1 MDEHKISRGGVPM
14 VKINGRKIRELREAL
29 DLTQLYMATT
39 VEVTTDTISRW
50 ENRRYPSIKR
60 ANALKLAE
68 ALQVELAEIL
78 DEEEQTSPPQ
88 TEHDAAE
95 NTPPPAAPEIIQPQ
109 TASGSKKKSLPLIAI
124 LLTGIGIIIAALW
137 WWQSAYLNPRISARR
152 ILPDHSVPGRS
163 FPVLLRIR
171 NTGRKPLSF
180 IIREYIPAGAKVILA
195 HSAAAVTVDKKTGS
209 LKCLGRIKHGE
220 LTLGYILKTQRG
232 LKAPL
237 KLRGTITSRRFGG
250 RPQTISGNNEV
261 KMLPFH
267 WADKNMDNRID
278 DQEILTVYDD
288 YSEVKGLKID
298 MDLIEN
304 IWFGSSYS
312 WNAKTA
318 KFIIKP

>member
-1 MDEHKISRGGVPM
+1 M
-14 VKINGRKIRELREAL
+14 VKINGRKIRELREAQ

-78 DEEEQTSPPQ
+78 DEEEQTSQPLVKQ
-88 TEHDAAE
+88 DTAE
-95 NTPPPAAPEIIQPQ
+95 NAPAPAPAAPEITPPE
-109 TASGSKKKSLPLIAI
+109 TAPSGSKKKSRPLIAV

-137 WWQSAYLNPRISARR
+137 WWQSAYMNPRISAQR
-152 ILPDHSVPGRS
+152 ILPAHSVPGRS
-163 FPVLLRIR
+163 FPVLLRVR

-180 IIREYIPAGAKVILA
+180 IIREYIPAGAKVVLA

-220 LTLGYILKTQRG
+220 LTLGYVLKTRRG
-232 LKAPL
+232 LTTTL

-250 RPQTISGNNEV
+250 RPQAIAGAKEI

-298 MDLIEN
+298 MDLIED
-304 IWFGSSYS
+304 IWFGSGYS
-312 WNAKTA
+312 WNAKSG

>member
-1 MDEHKISRGGVPM
+1 M
-14 VKINGRKIRELREAL
+14 VKINGRKIRELREAQ

-50 ENRRYPSIKR
+50 ENRRYPSIKK

-78 DEEEQTSPPQ
+78 DEEQETSRREVQSDTAGNDPVPADPEVVPPQ
-88 TEHDAAE
+88 AV
-95 NTPPPAAPEIIQPQ
+95 
-109 TASGSKKKSLPLIAI
+109 SGSKKKSI
-124 LLTGIGIIIAALW
+124 LLCTAIGIGLIVAALW
-137 WWQSAYLNPRISARR
+137 WWQTAFMTPLISAQR
-152 ILPDHSVPGRS
+152 IIPAHSAPGRP
-163 FPVLLRIR
+163 FPVLLRIK
-171 NTGRKPLSF
+171 NTGNRPLSF
-180 IIREYIPAGAKVILA
+180 IIREYIPAGAKVISA

-220 LTLGYILKTQRG
+220 LTLGYILKTNRG
-232 LKAPL
+232 TTTPL

-250 RPQTISGNNEV
+250 RPQAITGDNKI

-298 MDLIEN
+298 MNLIED

>member
-1 MDEHKISRGGVPM
+1 M

-78 DEEEQTSPPQ
+78 DEEENSSRPPVKLD
-88 TEHDAAE
+88 TAE
-95 NTPPPAAPEIIQPQ
+95 NAPAPAAPEIIPPQ
-109 TASGSKKKSLPLIAI
+109 TASGSKKKSRPLIAA
-124 LLTGIGIIIAALW
+124 LLIGIGIIIAALW
-137 WWQSAYLNPRISARR
+137 WRQSSYMNPRISAQR
-152 ILPDHSVPGRS
+152 ILPAHSVPGRA
-163 FPVLLRIR
+163 FPVLLRVR

-209 LKCLGRIKHGE
+209 LKCLGRIKKGE
-220 LTLGYILKTQRG
+220 LTLGYVLKTRRG
-232 LKAPL
+232 MTPPL

-250 RPQTISGNNEV
+250 RPQTITGDKEV

-298 MDLIEN
+298 MDLIED
-304 IWFGSSYS
+304 IWFGSGYS
-312 WNAKTA
+312 WNAKTG

>member
-14 VKINGRKIRELREAL
+14 VKINGRKIRELREAQ

-68 ALQVELAEIL
+68 ALQVELAKIL
-78 DEEEQTSPPQ
+78 DDEEGKTSRQ
-88 TEHDAAE
+88 QVKHDMAE
-95 NTPPPAAPEIIQPQ
+95 NAPIPAAPEIIPPK
-109 TASGSKKKSLPLIAI
+109 TAPGSKKKSLPLIAAI
-124 LLTGIGIIIAALW
+124 GIGIIIAALW
-137 WWQSAYLNPRISARR
+137 WWQSAFMNPRISAQR
-152 ILPDHSVPGRS
+152 ILPAHSVPGRS
-163 FPVLLRIR
+163 FPVLLHVR

-195 HSAAAVTVDKKTGS
+195 HSAAAVTVDKKTDS
-209 LKCLGRIKHGE
+209 LKCLGRIKKGE
-220 LTLGYILKTQRG
+220 LTLGYVLKTRRG
-232 LKAPL
+232 MTPPL

-250 RPQTISGNNEV
+250 RPQAITGDKEV

-288 YSEVKGLKID
+288 YSEIKGLKID
-298 MDLIEN
+298 MDLIED
-304 IWFGSSYS
+304 IWFGSGYS
-312 WNAKTA
+312 WNAKTG

>member
-1 MDEHKISRGGVPM
+1 M
-14 VKINGRKIRELREAL
+14 VKINGRKIRELREAQ

-50 ENRRYPSIKR
+50 ENRRYPSIKK

-78 DEEEQTSPPQ
+78 DEEETTSRRAVKRDP
-88 TEHDAAE
+88 AE
-95 NTPPPAAPEIIQPQ
+95 NDPTPAKAEPAPPKAASSP
-109 TASGSKKKSLPLIAI
+109 KKKSLLFLIAAG
-124 LLTGIGIIIAALW
+124 LGLIIAAFW
-137 WWQSAYLNPRISARR
+137 WWQTAFMNPRISAQR
-152 ILPDHSVPGRS
+152 IVPAHSAPGRP

-171 NTGRKPLSF
+171 NTGRAPLSF
-180 IIREYIPAGAKVILA
+180 IIREYTPAGAKVILP
-195 HSAAAVTVDKKTGS
+195 HSAAAVTVDRKTGS

-220 LTLGYILKTQRG
+220 LTLGYILKTNRG
-232 LKAPL
+232 STTVL

-250 RPQTISGNNEV
+250 RPQAITGNNEI

-278 DQEILTVYDD
+278 DQEILAVYDD

-298 MDLIEN
+298 MDLIED

-312 WNAKTA
+312 WNAKTG

>member
-1 MDEHKISRGGVPM
+1 M
-14 VKINGRKIRELREAL
+14 VKINGRKIRELREAQ

-68 ALQVELAEIL
+68 ALQVELSEIL
-78 DEEEQTSPPQ
+78 DEV
-88 TEHDAAE
+88 E
-95 NTPPPAAPEIIQPQ
+95 NTSRRVKHDMAESTPAPAALESLPPQ

-137 WWQSAYLNPRISARR
+137 WWQSAYMVPRISAQR
-152 ILPDHSVPGRS
+152 ILPAHSAPGRS
-163 FPVLLRIR
+163 FPVLLHVK

-180 IIREYIPAGAKVILA
+180 IIREYIPTGAKVILA

-209 LKCLGRIKHGE
+209 LKCLGRIKNGE
-220 LTLGYILKTQRG
+220 LTLGYVLKTRRG
-232 LKAPL
+232 MTRPL
-237 KLRGTITSRRFGG
+237 KLRGPITSRRFGG
-250 RPQTISGNNEV
+250 RPQAVTGDTEV

-298 MDLIEN
+298 MDLIED
-304 IWFGSSYS
+304 IWFGSGYS
-312 WNAKTA
+312 WNAKTG

>member
-1 MDEHKISRGGVPM
+1 M
-14 VKINGRKIRELREAL
+14 VKINGRKIRELREAQ

-50 ENRRYPSIKR
+50 ENRRYPSIKK

-68 ALQVELAEIL
+68 ALQVKLSEIL
-78 DEEEQTSPPQ
+78 DEEEKTSQPQ
-88 TEHDAAE
+88 VKHDMAE
-95 NTPPPAAPEIIQPQ
+95 NAPPPAAPDIIPPK
-109 TASGSKKKSLPLIAI
+109 TAPGSKKKSLPLITAA
-124 LLTGIGIIIAALW
+124 GIGIIIAALW
-137 WWQSAYLNPRISARR
+137 WWQSSYLNPRISAQR
-152 ILPDHSVPGRS
+152 ILPAHSVPGRS

-180 IIREYIPAGAKVILA
+180 IIREYIPAGAKVILP
-195 HSAAAVTVDKKTGS
+195 HSAAAVTVDSKTGS

-220 LTLGYILKTQRG
+220 LTLGYVLKTNRG
-232 LKAPL
+232 TTATL

-250 RPQTISGNNEV
+250 RPQAITGNNEI

-298 MDLIEN
+298 MDLIED

-312 WNAKTA
+312 WNAKTG

>member
-1 MDEHKISRGGVPM
+1 M
-14 VKINGRKIRELREAL
+14 VKINGRKIRELREAQN
-29 DLTQLYMATT
+29 LTQLYMATT

-50 ENRRYPSIKR
+50 ENRRYPSIKK

-78 DEEEQTSPPQ
+78 DEEEKTSQPPVNNMA
-88 TEHDAAE
+88 EKVPAAS
-95 NTPPPAAPEIIQPQ
+95 AAPEITPP
-109 TASGSKKKSLPLIAI
+109 TAALGSRKKPLALIAAI
-124 LLTGIGIIIAALW
+124 GIGIIIAALW
-137 WWQSAYLNPRISARR
+137 WWQSSYMNPRISAQR
-152 ILPDHSVPGRS
+152 ILPAHSVPGRP

-171 NTGRKPLSF
+171 NTGRAPLSF
-180 IIREYIPAGAKVILA
+180 ILREYIPTGAQVILT

-220 LTLGYILKTQRG
+220 LTLGYVLKTSHSRI
-232 LKAPL
+232 AVL
-237 KLRGTITSRRFGG
+237 KLHGTITSRRFGG
-250 RPQTISGNNEV
+250 RPQAITGNSEV

-278 DQEILTVYDD
+278 DQEILAVYDD

-298 MDLIEN
+298 MDLIED
-304 IWFGSSYS
+304 IWFGSGYS
-312 WNAKTA
+312 WNAKTG